1 MKKTIAIVL
10 SLVLMLATFAGC
22 APATTPAAETATEA
36 PATEAATEAPAAAE
50 APAADGDKVINIYTF
65 TDEVP
70 KMLDKYLALNPD
82 FGYTIN
88 ATIIATTDGLYQ
100 PALDQALA
108 AGGKD
113 APDMYCAESAF
124 VLKYT
129 QGDMSSYAA
138 AYADLGIDVAAA
150 VPAAPPSMLCRSC
163 SALPAY
169 FPPKEERTLRH
180 SAIALSS
187 SPASW

>member
-22 APATTPAAETATEA
+22 APATPAAETATEA

-70 KMLDKYLALNPD
+70 KMLDKYIATHPD

-113 APDMYCAESAF
+113 ARIC
-124 VLKYT
+124 T
-129 QGDMSSYAA
+129 AA
-138 AYADLGIDVAAA
+138 N
-150 VPAAPPSMLCRSC
+150 PHSC
-163 SALPAY
+163 
-169 FPPKEERTLRH
+169 
-180 SAIALSS
+180 
-187 SPASW
+187 